1 MLIGLL
7 TIELHIPAISHK
19 QTRQVLRSVQ
29 ARLRNKF
36 NVSVAEVDKQDEWR
50 RGVVAVVCVSSD
62 RNYIQGLL
70 TKVIDMVETSRLDCA
85 LIDYE
90 IELI

>member
-1 MLIGLL
+1 MVIGLL
-7 TIELHIPAISHK
+7 TIELDIPANSLK
-19 QTRQVLRSVQ
+19 EKRQVLRSVQ

-36 NVSVAEVDKQDEWR
+36 NVSVAEVDKQNEWG

-62 RNYIQGLL
+62 RTYVHGLL
-70 TKVIDMVETSRLDCA
+70 TKVVDMVETSRLDCV
-85 LIDYE
+85 LLDYE